1 MPCPRCGEMFAIRS
15 ETEDLQPVEEAPVE
29 TTGAPPSRP
38 PVANRTI
45 AIGILAVMAAMA
57 IFTLFYA
64 LQSESERRAHDTQIG
79 KPEALSVPLFLK
91 VAANLWIAGLVVLLL
106 SIWAGRRRAASGG
119 VLSTPQWRAAMGVA
133 MILLAIGTTVSL
145 FSEPLR
151 RRNTA
156 GTGDQASTLVRT
168 VAPLQLEGWR
178 YMPADCE
185 VIAGINAKQVLE
197 EKPIKNVL
205 ETLRIGPVNLSEQG
219 VEKLTGLRWG
229 AIDHVLF
236 GLRIDVLR
244 PTLVV
249 RSREIINVNNITTAL
264 KATRIPES
272 THKDRYRFRF
282 GGSAFEPVLWL
293 TPDGHTIVFAMT
305 PKDLDGIVKQSESP
319 SIRLAGP
326 LQKLFD
332 ERIGKSTPI
341 WLAGHSDHWDQT
353 LLRLW
358 LDKLSPEEQKALYGI
373 RSFGLW
379 IDAVDDVA
387 MQAAAECADDGAAE
401 RLLAFLQ
408 LKSKEALPKAHF
420 VRNNATVSG
429 QWHISESVLTELLRG
444 PEKKD

>member
-1 MPCPRCGEMFAIRS
+1 MPCPRCGETFAIRP
-15 ETEDLQPVEEAPVE
+15 EAGVQPVEEAPAGSNEVL
-29 TTGAPPSRP
+29 PSRP

-133 MILLAIGTTVSL
+133 TILLAIGITVSL

-151 RRNTA
+151 RRNTV
-156 GTGDQASTLVRT
+156 GTGDPVSTLVRT
-168 VAPLQLEGWR
+168 VAPLRLEGWR
-178 YMPADCE
+178 YLPADCD
-185 VIAGINAKQVLE
+185 VVVGINAAQLIA
-197 EKPIKNVL
+197 EKPIKSVL
-205 ETLRIGPVNLSEQG
+205 ESLRVGPVDLSEPG
-219 VEKLTGLRWG
+219 IEKLTGLPWG

-249 RSREIINVNNITTAL
+249 RSHEAINVNNVTTAL
-264 KATRIPES
+264 KATHIPES

-293 TPDGHTIVFAMT
+293 PADGHTLVIALT
-305 PKDLDGIVKQSESP
+305 AKDLDAIAKQSENSP
-319 SIRLAGP
+319 VRLTEP
-326 LQKLFD
+326 LHKLFD
-332 ERIGKSTPI
+332 ERISKSTPV
-341 WLAGHSDHWDQT
+341 WLAAHSDHWDQT

-358 LDKLSPEEQKALYGI
+358 LERLSPDEQKAI
-373 RSFGLW
+373 FGVRTFSIW
-379 IDAVDDVA
+379 IDAVGDVM
-387 MQAAAECADDGAAE
+387 MQAVAECADDGAAK
-401 RLLAFLQ
+401 RLHSFLQ
-408 LKSKEALPKAHF
+408 LKSKEALPKALF
-420 VRNNATVSG
+420 LRNNATVSG
-429 QWHISESVLTELLRG
+429 QWHVSETALTELLRG
-444 PEKKD
+444 LAKKD